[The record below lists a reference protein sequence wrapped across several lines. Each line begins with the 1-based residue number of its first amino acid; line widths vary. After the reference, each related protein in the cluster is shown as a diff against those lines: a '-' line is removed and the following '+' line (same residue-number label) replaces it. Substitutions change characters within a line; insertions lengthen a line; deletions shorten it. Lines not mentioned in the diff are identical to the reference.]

1 MKNCTNPN
9 CNNLTANPKYCSK
22 SCAAKHT
29 NVLFPKKKTKK
40 KCVDCGQSVISYK
53 HDRCKIHH
61 QEYKKYKEDTLYQ
74 NKTLEEY
81 RNKLS
86 VKGKHPSWLNSHI
99 RIFCRS
105 WNKPL
110 TKLPCANCGYNL
122 HVELCHIKDVSSF
135 SETATLI
142 EVNSKENVI
151 QLCRNCHWEFDNNI
165 IKLFFNKE
173 GFPEFED
180 LLINRF
186 QLKAPDFDLIKDRL

>member
-1 MKNCTNPN
+1 MKNCINPN
-9 CNNLTANPKYCSK
+9 CNNLTTNPKYCSK
-22 SCAAKHT
+22 SCSAKHT
-29 NVLFPKKKTKK
+29 NILFPKKKTKK
-40 KCVDCGQSVISYK
+40 KCIDCGQSVISYK
-53 HDRCKIHH
+53 YDRCEIHH

-74 NKTLEEY
+74 NKTLKEY

-99 RIFCRS
+99 RHFCRS
-105 WNKPL
+105 WNNSL

-122 HVELCHIKDVSSF
+122 HVELCHIKDVASF
-135 SETATLI
+135 PETSTLA

-151 QLCRNCHWEFDNNI
+151 QLCRNCHWEFDNNF
-165 IKLFFNKE
+165 IKLSFNEE